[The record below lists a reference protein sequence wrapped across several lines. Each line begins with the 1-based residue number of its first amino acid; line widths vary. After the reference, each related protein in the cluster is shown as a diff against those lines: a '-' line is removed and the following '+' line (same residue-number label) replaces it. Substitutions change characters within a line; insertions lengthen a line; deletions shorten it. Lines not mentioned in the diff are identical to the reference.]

1 MNSSK
6 NNIEYHIKK
15 KISEREITPS
25 RDLWSEIQAH
35 QPAESSK
42 TKINWFLVAA
52 CVVLAFSLSM
62 VLFFNKENPQ
72 DLKSN
77 IAVGNKKDENQENE
91 SVIVKTQKLSE
102 QKKLESVAVESA
114 APEETKKANDLQI
127 DTQEKQLPLPVEK
140 APEMIANISSIE
152 PGKIIA
158 QSDSEKTPARRK
170 KYVDPSTLLF
180 SVEHKDVIEK
190 TKGKSNVASIDLNEK

>member
-15 KISEREITPS
+15 QISEREITPS

-77 IAVGNKKDENQENE
+77 IAVGNKKEENQENE